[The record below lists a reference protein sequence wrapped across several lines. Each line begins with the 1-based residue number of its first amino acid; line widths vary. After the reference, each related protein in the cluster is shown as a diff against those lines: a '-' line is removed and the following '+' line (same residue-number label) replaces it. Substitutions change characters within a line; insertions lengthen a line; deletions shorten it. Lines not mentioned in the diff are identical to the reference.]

1 MPDFNLLHYPTL
13 DRQQSLRRQWRSGL
27 VGAFLGIA
35 LAGSAV
41 AWWSWQT
48 EQLQQTRQSVQAQWV
63 ERKRQTDLRQ
73 QQRQQDQSVQQQLA
87 QLSLLQSRQQAW
99 LLLQSSVME
108 EAQSQG
114 LRLQRL
120 QVEAG
125 RVEIQGQAPSAQ
137 VMSDAAQ
144 RLSDRWGQP
153 LHLLSLEALPAS
165 EAASKGV
172 SFVWQGT
179 WPGLTEAVVQ
189 THKARP

>member
-1 MPDFNLLHYPTL
+1 MPDFNLLHFPTL
-13 DRQQSLRRQWRSGL
+13 DRQQTLRRQWRSGL

-48 EQLQQTRQSVQAQWV
+48 EVLQKTRQGLQAQLM
-63 ERKRQTDLRQ
+63 ERRRQSELRQ
-73 QQRQQDQSVQQQLA
+73 QERLQDQSVQQQLT
-87 QLSLLQSRQQAW
+87 QLSQLQLRQQAW

-114 LRLQRL
+114 LRFQRL

-125 RVEIQGQAPSAQ
+125 RLEIQGEAPSAQ
-137 VMSDAAQ
+137 VMSRAAQ
-144 RLSDRWGQP
+144 RLSERWGQP

-165 EAASKGV
+165 DVASTGM

-179 WPGLTEAVVQ
+179 WPDLADGAVH